1 MMKKAPLV
9 FGIYFLVACNFFYQG
24 KNKDFDNLL
33 EEYFQE
39 SLELYRIN
47 ATFLGDHRY
56 NDSLPDFLSPDF
68 LAKQKRFLTFY
79 IDRLN
84 HFDDQHLTSEEL
96 MSKNILIR
104 DLKLELKGI
113 SFNKDLMPIDQMW
126 TFQLTM
132 GQLASGKG
140 AQPFVTPDDYR
151 NWLVRLEGYIN
162 WMSSAEEK
170 MKEGIEKGYILPKSL
185 IEKVIP
191 QLSAMADTNL
201 TSHLFYNPIKNLP
214 DGFTKDEKAEL
225 IASYKQIITDKII
238 PAYQKLRDFM
248 AGPYYEAGR
257 ESSGYGALP
266 DGKEYYKYAIQVYTT
281 TDMSADE
288 IHDLGLKEVARI
300 RNEMK
305 NVMKEVGFKGCLL
318 EFFEHVRTDK
328 NLMPF
333 DTADQVIENFKLM
346 YEKIKPFVDQQ
357 FDLQPKTPFEIRRV
371 EAFREKSAAAHYNRG
386 SLDGSRPGIFYVPI
400 PNVRKYNIFDNEA
413 LFLHE
418 AIPGHHFQI
427 SIQQENQKLPNFR
440 KNSFYSAFS
449 EGWALYTES
458 LGRELGLYDDPYQYF
473 GMLNMEMHRAIRLV
487 VDTGLHSKGW
497 TREDAIAY
505 SLENEGDSEE
515 KLTSEIERYMANPG
529 QALSYKIGQ
538 LKIRELRDLAEEQ
551 MGDRFDI
558 KTFHRKVLEDGAL
571 PLSILEKKIH
581 FWIEQL
587 NR

>member
-1 MMKKAPLV
+1 MMKKAPLF
-9 FGIYFLVACNFFYQG
+9 FGIYFLVACNFFNQE
-24 KNKDFDNLL
+24 KNKGFDNLL

-47 ATFLGDHRY
+47 GTFLGDHRY
-56 NDSLPDFLSPDF
+56 NDSLPDFLSTDF

-84 HFDDQHLTSEEL
+84 YFDNQYLSSDNL
-96 MSKNILIR
+96 MSKNILLR

-170 MKEGIEKGYILPKSL
+170 MKEGIEKGYVLPKSL

-257 ESSGYGALP
+257 EVVVMEHFQTVRNITSMLYRF
-266 DGKEYYKYAIQVYTT
+266 TT

-305 NVMKEVGFKGCLL
+305 NVMKEVGFKGSLL

-333 DTADQVIENFKLM
+333 DTADKVIENFKLM

-427 SIQQENQKLPNFR
+427 SIQQENQKLPNFV
-440 KNSFYSAFS
+440 KTLFI
-449 EGWALYTES
+449 ALFQRVGHFMRS
-458 LGRELGLYDDPYQYF
+458 LWEENWDC
-473 GMLNMEMHRAIRLV
+473 MMTHINILV
-487 VDTGLHSKGW
+487 C
-497 TREDAIAY
+497 
-505 SLENEGDSEE
+505 
-515 KLTSEIERYMANPG
+515 
-529 QALSYKIGQ
+529 
-538 LKIRELRDLAEEQ
+538 
-551 MGDRFDI
+551 
-558 KTFHRKVLEDGAL
+558 
-571 PLSILEKKIH
+571 SIWKC
-581 FWIEQL
+581 IEQYDWSWIQVFIPKAGQEKMQL
-587 NR
+587 LTHWKMKGTLRKSLLLKSNVIWLIRSSTFI

>member
-1 MMKKAPLV
+1 
-9 FGIYFLVACNFFYQG
+9 
-24 KNKDFDNLL
+24 
-33 EEYFQE
+33 
-39 SLELYRIN
+39 
-47 ATFLGDHRY
+47 
-56 NDSLPDFLSPDF
+56 
-68 LAKQKRFLTFY
+68 
-79 IDRLN
+79 
-84 HFDDQHLTSEEL
+84 
-96 MSKNILIR
+96 
-104 DLKLELKGI
+104 
-113 SFNKDLMPIDQMW
+113 
-126 TFQLTM
+126 
-132 GQLASGKG
+132 
-140 AQPFVTPDDYR
+140 
-151 NWLVRLEGYIN
+151 
-162 WMSSAEEK
+162 
-170 MKEGIEKGYILPKSL
+170 
-185 IEKVIP
+185 
-191 QLSAMADTNL
+191 
-201 TSHLFYNPIKNLP
+201 
-214 DGFTKDEKAEL
+214 
-225 IASYKQIITDKII
+225 
-238 PAYQKLRDFM
+238 
-248 AGPYYEAGR
+248 
-257 ESSGYGALP
+257 
-266 DGKEYYKYAIQVYTT
+266 
-281 TDMSADE
+281 MSADE
-288 IHDLGLKEVARI
+288 IHNLGLKEVARI
-300 RNEMK
+300 RKEMK
-305 NVMKEVGFKGCLL
+305 NVMKEVGFKGSLL

-571 PLSILEKKIH
+571 PLSILEKKFI
-581 FWIEQL
+581 FGLNNKIDSMEIINPDLFLFLSKLKRNNNREWFQSNKAEFKKLESEVKSFVKKLKKIFKIMTKSKNQKFSVFIEMFVFRIIKHL
-587 NR
+587 IKTILEFLFTERNHISGGGILPSFGARK